1 MTKIVDA
8 KMIDTKYGL
17 ETYLDIQK
25 NVHVA
30 DLRIPTG
37 DSPFFDIKIG
47 IKYYRMIDEN
57 YYDSQ
62 TNYFWIRIHTKMN
75 TISLLEPEVQSIFSI
90 KDVNERVAT
99 KKLIGEWLIN
109 TNAFKS
115 SIKSIMKEVKAKK
128 IVTENDIRE
137 TIHTIEL
144 LEKTLELKSEDI
156 LKAEIKKAS

>member
-1 MTKIVDA
+1 MMPVLDA
-8 KMIDTKYGL
+8 KMIDTKSGL

-30 DLRIPTG
+30 DLHIPTVEN
-37 DSPFFDIKIG
+37 PFFDIKIG
-47 IKYYRMIDEN
+47 IEYFRLIDQN

-62 TNYFWIRIHTKMN
+62 VNYFWIRIHPEMN
-75 TISLLEPEVQSIFSI
+75 TITLLEPEVQNIFSI

-115 SIKSIMKEVKAKK
+115 TIKELIEEKKAENV
-128 IVTENDIRE
+128 VTEADIRE
-137 TIHTIEL
+137 TLRTIEL
-144 LEKTLELKSEDI
+144 LEKTLELETEDI
-156 LKAEIKKAS
+156 LKADVKRYS

>member
-1 MTKIVDA
+1 MMQVLDA
-8 KMIDTKYGL
+8 KMIDTKSGL

-30 DLRIPTG
+30 DLQIPTV

-47 IKYYRMIDEN
+47 IEYFRLIDQN

-62 TNYFWIRIHTKMN
+62 VNYFWIRIHPEMN
-75 TISLLEPEVQSIFSI
+75 TITLLEPEVQNIFSI

-115 SIKSIMKEVKAKK
+115 TIKELIEEKK
-128 IVTENDIRE
+128 SNVVTEADIRE
-137 TIHTIEL
+137 TLRTIEL
-144 LEKTLELKSEDI
+144 LEKTLEIETEDI
-156 LKAEIKKAS
+156 LKADVKRYS

>member
-1 MTKIVDA
+1 MMQILDA
-8 KMIDTKYGL
+8 KVIDTKSGM

-30 DLRIPTG
+30 DLRISTEY
-37 DSPFFDIKIG
+37 SPFFDIKIG
-47 IKYYRMIDEN
+47 IEYYRLIEQN

-62 TNYFWIRIHTKMN
+62 VNYFWIRIHPEMN
-75 TISLLEPEVQSIFSI
+75 TIALLEPEIQNIFSI

-115 SIKSIMKEVKAKK
+115 SIKNLIKEKNTENV
-128 IVTENDIRE
+128 VTEKDIRE
-137 TIHTIEL
+137 TLRTIEL
-144 LEKTLELKSEDI
+144 LEKTLELKTEDI
-156 LKAEIKKAS
+156 LKAEVKKAS

>member
-1 MTKIVDA
+1 MMQILDA
-8 KMIDTKYGL
+8 KMIDTKSGL

-30 DLRIPTG
+30 DLHIPTE

-47 IKYYRMIDEN
+47 IEYYRLIDQN

-62 TNYFWIRIHTKMN
+62 VNYFWIRIHPEMN
-75 TISLLEPEVQSIFSI
+75 TIALLEPEIQNIFSI

-115 SIKSIMKEVKAKK
+115 SIKNLIEEKRSENVL
-128 IVTENDIRE
+128 TEKDIRE
-137 TIHTIEL
+137 TLRTIEL
-144 LEKTLELKSEDI
+144 LEKTLELKTEDI
-156 LKAEIKKAS
+156 LKAEVKKAS